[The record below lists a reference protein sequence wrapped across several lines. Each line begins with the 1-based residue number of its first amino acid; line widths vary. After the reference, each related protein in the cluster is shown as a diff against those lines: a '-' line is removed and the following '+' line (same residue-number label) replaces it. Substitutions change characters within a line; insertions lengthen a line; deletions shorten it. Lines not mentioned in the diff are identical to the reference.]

1 MGAADGVE
9 QVQALQ
15 LGGVVLVLELVGR
28 HALGRESNPGVKV
41 GVEAGLDGEIVIMQG
56 VVALAVEEE
65 PVLDQEEEVEVDE
78 EDQCKANRRNI
89 PYDITKR

>member
-1 MGAADGVE
+1 M
-9 QVQALQ
+9 
-15 LGGVVLVLELVGR
+15 GR

-65 PVLDQEEEVEVDE
+65 EEPALDQEEEVEVDE

-89 PYDITKR
+89 SYDITKR